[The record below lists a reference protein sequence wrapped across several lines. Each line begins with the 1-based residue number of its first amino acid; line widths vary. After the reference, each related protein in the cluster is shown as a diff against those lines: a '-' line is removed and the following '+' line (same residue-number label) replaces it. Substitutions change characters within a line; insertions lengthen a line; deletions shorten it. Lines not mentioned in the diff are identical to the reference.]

1 MKFQDLV
8 VTINVNLAPQSCM
21 AATVFAKSACDMFV
35 FKLARSLQRFL
46 FIGIREH
53 TRVFFETEA
62 KDLPRI
68 LIKRGEIGR
77 AHD

>member
-53 TRVFFETEA
+53 TRIFL
-62 KDLPRI
+62 KPRQKI
-68 LIKRGEIGR
+68 CLVY
-77 AHD
+77 